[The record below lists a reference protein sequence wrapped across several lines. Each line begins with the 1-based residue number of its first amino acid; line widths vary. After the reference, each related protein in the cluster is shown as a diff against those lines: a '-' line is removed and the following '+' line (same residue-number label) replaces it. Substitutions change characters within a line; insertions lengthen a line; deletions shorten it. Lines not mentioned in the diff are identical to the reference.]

1 VVHRIRR
8 CLSVRR
14 VVGHGV
20 HDAGNETSNGGKQTC
35 GVVGKIVREEI
46 GHMVGRSMAIQM
58 IGGSDSRENWRHTNV
73 TRTNS
78 QHINQHTVTSKYL
91 VRWANARDQ
100 VNVFDMKTGRARI
113 NNVKDV
119 ATQRYFYSGGT
130 VTGVEE
136 WLGDVESM
144 FVPRIAHISS
154 QATLKAARQ
163 KTRFL
168 YQGDK
173 TMLAQGLILQLVRTE
188 RVRRII
194 GIEDED
200 TARRAHADFMDA
212 PDTSDLAHRI
222 TAGIWV
228 VGINVREQTGV
239 SLYTSDHPV
248 CVLPSGNGEQPSS
261 IADFHLPL
269 DPDHMLLVFAP
280 LLSPYPREMDGKSVV
295 LTRDQVLGYNNN
307 QAASAER
314 VVVSAFD
321 DFAFARSVRAKAR
334 IQRKTGIQT

>member
-136 WLGDVESM
+136 WLGDVNPCSFLELPTSRLKRRSKQRGKKRD
-144 FVPRIAHISS
+144 FSTK
-154 QATLKAARQ
+154 ATRPCLPKA
-163 KTRFL
+163 
-168 YQGDK
+168 
-173 TMLAQGLILQLVRTE
+173 
-188 RVRRII
+188 
-194 GIEDED
+194 
-200 TARRAHADFMDA
+200 
-212 PDTSDLAHRI
+212 
-222 TAGIWV
+222 
-228 VGINVREQTGV
+228 
-239 SLYTSDHPV
+239 
-248 CVLPSGNGEQPSS
+248 
-261 IADFHLPL
+261 
-269 DPDHMLLVFAP
+269 
-280 LLSPYPREMDGKSVV
+280 
-295 LTRDQVLGYNNN
+295 
-307 QAASAER
+307 
-314 VVVSAFD
+314 
-321 DFAFARSVRAKAR
+321 
-334 IQRKTGIQT
+334 